1 MGFFDKIK
9 KAVLGEKP
17 EEEKELLSTEETEV
31 EESAE
36 ETDSPEAVEI
46 PATTEE
52 EAKEEIIEEP
62 QEEVVIAP
70 EPNIEEAVVEE
81 VVEEVVVETPVIE
94 EPVIKEVKVETPVVE
109 KKPEP
114 VVTPKE
120 ETIEKYDKGLE
131 KSRRTFG
138 QFMNDLFS
146 NFRVVDDEFFEEL
159 EEALI
164 SADVGFETALRIS
177 DELQEEVKLK
187 NAKKQSDVQN
197 TIIEKL
203 VEIYESEGVEENN
216 ELNIQKDGPT
226 IILFVGVNGVGKTTS
241 IGKLAYRYKQEGKK
255 VLLAAADTFRAGAI
269 DQLAVWGKRAEVD
282 VVKHSAGSDPAA
294 VVFDAVEKTK
304 KENYDILLVDTAG
317 RLQNKV
323 HLMKELEKMKRV
335 IEREYPSAPHEV
347 LLVVDA
353 TTGQNAMTQAKEFK
367 DTTDVTG
374 IVLSKLDGTAKG
386 GMVLAIRNELH
397 LPVKLVGLGEKI
409 TDLED
414 FEPNQ
419 FVYGLFKDLMA
430 MYEN

>member
-17 EEEKELLSTEETEV
+17 AEIKQQEQIVEEEIVTELPETPQIEETIEQVIEEIAETEEIVIPEPVKLEEEKVAYQSVEEQIEEEIKVEVSEAIAEPEPIKVEIEQPKEEVVTEETTV
-31 EESAE
+31 
-36 ETDSPEAVEI
+36 
-46 PATTEE
+46 
-52 EAKEEIIEEP
+52 
-62 QEEVVIAP
+62 
-70 EPNIEEAVVEE
+70 
-81 VVEEVVVETPVIE
+81 
-94 EPVIKEVKVETPVVE
+94 
-109 KKPEP
+109 
-114 VVTPKE
+114 
-120 ETIEKYDKGLE
+120 EKYDKGLE
-131 KSRRTFG
+131 KSRKTFG
-138 QFMNDLFS
+138 QFMNNLFS
-146 NFRVVDDEFFEEL
+146 NFRMVDDEFFEDL

-164 SADVGFETALRIS
+164 SADVGFETAMRIS

-187 NAKKQSDVQN
+187 NVKKQSDVQN

-203 VEIYESEGVEENN
+203 VEIYNAEGIEENN
-216 ELNIQKDGPT
+216 ELNIQAEGPT

-241 IGKLAYRYKQEGKK
+241 IGKLAHRYKLEGKK

-269 DQLAVWGKRAEVD
+269 DQLVVWGDRAGVD
-282 VVKHSAGSDPAA
+282 VVKHGAGSDPAA

-353 TTGQNAMTQAKEFK
+353 TTGQNAMVQAKEFK

-409 TDLED
+409 TDIENFD
-414 FEPNQ
+414 PNQ
-419 FVYGLFKDLMA
+419 FVYGLFKDLME
-430 MYEN
+430 MHED